1 MKKVVKLGQYE
12 TESESECSGLSDV
25 DESTEEGSDSDD
37 IGDDNDWMTCQN
49 YQHFRKLSFAAT
61 CESEDG
67 RCD

>member
-1 MKKVVKLGQYE
+1 MKKAVKLGQYE

-37 IGDDNDWMTCQN
+37 IGEDNNWMPCQN
-49 YQHFRKLSFAAT
+49 YQYFRKLSLAAT